1 MSAGASGGADI
12 EGRAFDAGPTAQNES
27 AASIGEAAGLSG
39 QAAKDYG
46 MAQLDALDAQHGTN
60 FGQRARGL
68 TGNNS
73 IGTAELDSF
82 GFDADAPAGLQHAQ
96 QRTAFEQGLFDPDT
110 MTAQLNPTNLNYTPV
125 YDFSLYQPA
134 TQTTPAVGNVQNR
147 VGTLMSHP
155 DLSMIDYGMDENTTV
170 PGAFALF
177 SNPDLQHEL
186 AAHHLTSLVEG
197 YRGLPRDVQTNLRSD
212 ARHAMGVQS
221 VGLGPMNAYEAY
233 FSDDN
238 PNDYA
243 ANLRAAEALANNP
256 DISTR
261 DLIGQVALGTNNA
274 LSQEES
280 NVYNLDNAYAQLD
293 LDPFYNWI
301 NPALEAIKNSALAET
316 AKQIDA
322 VPIPGLEVIQGLDI
336 GKKALD
342 AIPGI
347 MGVDFPSYGPDIPG
361 RAQDD
366 VFEPS
371 MDLQMEFG
379 PIMDSN
385 LQGVEGFMEAGGFL
399 GGGSGV
405 IGPDFDMGAVSEAGG
420 EALQEALAQRV
431 AETIIAQQAARQ
443 VTPES
448 NKVTIP
454 TSSGPNIVIDVT
466 PPAPQKVAPHR
477 RTAPKPSP
485 IKVAAKTITKPKA
498 FKALPKFVQNSLRQ
512 GKIPDGMKSHHSDMV
527 TAFLAPPEPVW
538 QPGSRTRPPGSDR

>member
-1 MSAGASGGADI
+1 MAGGSSGGADI

-46 MAQLDALDAQHGTN
+46 IAQMDALDAQHGTN

-82 GFDADAPAGLQHAQ
+82 GFDADAPAGLQHAH
-96 QRTAFEQGLFDPDT
+96 QRTAFQQALDDPST
-110 MTAQLNPTNLNYTPV
+110 MMAQLKPVPGKQYNAIDFIEQFGPLTATTHNQTPWRGLSTEDAAYARAMSSMPSPTPPGLGLAILGTALGLRNLTGDTPQRA
-125 YDFSLYQPA
+125 S
-134 TQTTPAVGNVQNR
+134 TN
-147 VGTLMSHP
+147 
-155 DLSMIDYGMDENTTV
+155 YGMGV
-170 PGAFALF
+170 GGG
-177 SNPDLQHEL
+177 PD
-186 AAHHLTSLVEG
+186 
-197 YRGLPRDVQTNLRSD
+197 
-212 ARHAMGVQS
+212 
-221 VGLGPMNAYEAY
+221 
-233 FSDDN
+233 
-238 PNDYA
+238 A
-243 ANLRAAEALANNP
+243 ANMSL
-256 DISTR
+256 DDFGI
-261 DLIGQVALGTNNA
+261 NNA

-280 NVYNLDNAYAQLD
+280 DVYNFDNAYAQLD

-301 NPALEAIKNSALAET
+301 NPAIEAIKNSALAET

-371 MDLQMEFG
+371 MDLQMQE
-379 PIMDSN
+379 IDSIFD
-385 LQGVEGFMEAGGFL
+385 GAMVD
-399 GGGSGV
+399 
-405 IGPDFDMGAVSEAGG
+405 PFDMSMAMVSTEDNPWGYNQSVIDGLNASFDTGAVSEAGG
-420 EALQEALAQRV
+420 EALQEAIAQRT

-443 VTPES
+443 VTPQS

-454 TSSGPNIVIDVT
+454 TSSGPDIVIDVT

-485 IKVAAKTITKPKA
+485 IKVAATSVAKPKV
-498 FKALPKFVQNSLRQ
+498 FKKLPKFAQKEIRQ
-512 GKIPDGMKSHHSDMV
+512 GKIPTGGSDYVQDMV
-527 TAFLAPPEPVW
+527 RDFLGGQKAV
-538 QPGSRTRPPGSDR
+538 GDSGTRK